1 MTLLPLK
8 RRVRR
13 HWSRPVGATA
23 PAHVALNE
31 RGVPIAPSRSS
42 RRIAASAKKLNGPGT
57 SIATRSG
64 RASEAASIARASSA
78 FIAIRP
84 SQSRGRPARRAAIV
98 TGAWRYGQVAMT
110 TASIAALRAG
120 RHLLCEGRMA
130 MNADEARAMLAAS
143 LARPDRVAM
152 LVPGPFSFFADAAI
166 RRLLH
171 EGAIGTPRSFR
182 ATWAGAVAPTG
193 RDQWRRDRR
202 FSGNNVMTLGILYE
216 SVARWLG
223 QAEEVGA
230 VLENFAPWQAGP
242 DGSPVPADIADHAIV
257 TALS

>member
-42 RRIAASAKKLNGPGT
+42 RPIAASAKKLNGPGT

-84 SQSRGRPARRAAIV
+84 SQSRWRPARRAAIDAVVIATWPYLHAPV
-98 TGAWRYGQVAMT
+98 T
-110 TASIAALRAG
+110 IAALRAG
-120 RHLLCEGRMA
+120 RPLLCEGRMA

-166 RRLLH
+166 RRLLR
-171 EGAIGTPRSFR
+171 EG
-182 ATWAGAVAPTG
+182 
-193 RDQWRRDRR
+193 
-202 FSGNNVMTLGILYE
+202 
-216 SVARWLG
+216 
-223 QAEEVGA
+223 
-230 VLENFAPWQAGP
+230 
-242 DGSPVPADIADHAIV
+242 
-257 TALS
+257 